1 MSKGSLFFGNA
12 SGKLG
17 QVVLST
23 VKGQQIARAWQ
34 PKVANPKTS
43 QQQLQRAKFAN
54 SVKFFKRAQQ
64 NLFKFAFEDKRKN
77 ESDYNA
83 FMRHNV
89 LSSAVLDRGVYD
101 NLNYPALAD
110 NWLLSY
116 GSLGEIN
123 ADNEEASK
131 EVVQLLETPLGEGEI
146 ANLTIAS
153 ASQALVRDYKAIN
166 GDYVT
171 LVGVYSMTKT
181 LTNVPN
187 NVPEWHIV
195 QFQIDTTNTGKL
207 LDNLKKQDKEAADF
221 FGKDGTPQANVI
233 FSVSNDAG
241 CAWLGI
247 ILSRVTANGVKVST
261 SYLMP
266 NYYAYEIYKNSL
278 EFGYRQ
284 SALNS
289 WGRSSE
295 PILKGGIAK
304 STNV

>member
-54 SVKFFKRAQQ
+54 AVKFFKRAQQ

-89 LSSAVLDRGVYD
+89 VSSAVIDRMMYD
-101 NLNYPALAD
+101 NFNYPAFAND
-110 NWLLSY
+110 WLLSY
-116 GSLGEIN
+116 GSLGEISAEN
-123 ADNEEASK
+123 EQADK
-131 EVVQLLETPLGEGEI
+131 EVVQLLTLPLGTGEV
-146 ANLTIAS
+146 ANLTIAT
-153 ASQALVRDYKAIN
+153 ASQALVSNLKAVN
-166 GDYVT
+166 GDFVT
-171 LVGVYSMTKT
+171 MVGIKSRVKT
-181 LTNVPN
+181 LTEDPV
-187 NVPEWHIV
+187 VAPEWHIM
-195 QFQIDTTNTGKL
+195 QFVVDTTNTGKL
-207 LDNLKKQDKEAADF
+207 LEYLEKQDKEASTF
-221 FGKDGTPQANVI
+221 FSKDGREPANII
-233 FSVSNDAG
+233 FDYSNDG
-241 CAWLGI
+241 CSWLGI
-247 ILSRVTANGVKVST
+247 ILSRVTTNGVKVST
-261 SYLMP
+261 SPLVP
-266 NYYAYEIYKNSL
+266 NYFAYEIYQKTL
-278 EFGYRQ
+278 ELPYRQ

>member
-34 PKVANPKTS
+34 PKVSNPKTS

-54 SVKFFKRAQQ
+54 SVKFFRRAQQ

-89 LSSAVLDRGVYD
+89 VSSAVLDRSVYD
-101 NLNYPALAD
+101 NFNYPALAD
-110 NWLLSY
+110 NWLLTF

-123 ADNEEASK
+123 ADNEQSDK
-131 EVVQLLETPLGEGEI
+131 RVVQKLDLPLGTGEI
-146 ANLTIAS
+146 ENLTIAS
-153 ASQALVRDYKAIN
+153 ASQALVNYCKAIN

-171 LVGVYSMTKT
+171 LVAVVSPAKSLTDVPKT
-181 LTNVPN
+181 APD
-187 NVPEWHIV
+187 WHIV
-195 QFQIDTTNTGKL
+195 QFVVDTTNTEKL
-207 LDNLKKQDKEAADF
+207 VENLKKQDKGAGEF
-221 FGKDGTPQANVI
+221 FAKDGKEPANII
-233 FSVSNDAG
+233 FSLSNTG

-261 SYLMP
+261 SNLMP
-266 NYYAYEIYKNSL
+266 NYYAYEIYQNSL
-278 EFGYRQ
+278 ALPYRQ

>member
-1 MSKGSLFFGNA
+1 MSKGSLFFGHA

-54 SVKFFKRAQQ
+54 SVKFFRRAQQ

-89 LSSAVLDRGVYD
+89 VSSAVLDRSVYD
-101 NLNYPALAD
+101 NFNYPALAN

-123 ADNEEASK
+123 ADNEPSDK
-131 EVVQLLETPLGEGEI
+131 ELVQLLSLPLGTGEI

-153 ASQALVRDYKAIN
+153 ASKAFVDNYKAIN
-166 GDYVT
+166 GDFVT
-171 LVGVYSMTKT
+171 LVGVRSRAKT
-181 LTNVPN
+181 LTEDPVEA
-187 NVPEWHIV
+187 PEWHIV
-195 QFQIDTTNTGKL
+195 QFVVDTTNTGKL
-207 LDNLKKQDKEAADF
+207 IEYLEKQDKDASDF
-221 FGKDGTPQANVI
+221 FSKDGLEPANII
-233 FSVSNDAG
+233 FEYSKDGSS
-241 CAWLGI
+241 WLGI

-266 NYYAYEIYKNSL
+266 NYYAYEIYQKSL
-278 EFGYRQ
+278 ELPYRQ

>member
-1 MSKGSLFFGNA
+1 MSKGSLFFGHA

-89 LSSAVLDRGVYD
+89 VSSAVLDRSVYD
-101 NLNYPALAD
+101 NFNYPAFAD

-123 ADNEEASK
+123 ADNDESSK
-131 EVVQLLETPLGEGEI
+131 EYVQLLSLSLGTGEV

-153 ASQALVRDYKAIN
+153 ASQAFVRDYNAVN
-166 GDYVT
+166 GDFVT
-171 LVGVYSMTKT
+171 LVGVKSDVRT
-181 LTNVPN
+181 LTMDTNYA
-187 NVPEWHIV
+187 PEWHIV
-195 QFQIDTTNTGKL
+195 QFMIDTTNTGKL
-207 LDNLKKQDKEAADF
+207 VENLKKQDKTAENF
-221 FGKDGTPQANVI
+221 FAKDGTEPANII
-233 FSVSNDAG
+233 FSYENDG

-266 NYYAYEIYKNSL
+266 NYVAYEIYQNSL
-278 EFGYRQ
+278 ALPYRQ

-304 STNV
+304 STNI

>member
-89 LSSAVLDRGVYD
+89 VSSAVLDRMVYD
-101 NLNYPALAD
+101 NFNYPAFAD

-116 GSLGEIN
+116 GSLGKIN
-123 ADNEEASK
+123 ADNEPSNK
-131 EVVQLLETPLGEGEI
+131 EVVQLLSLPLGTGEI
-146 ANLTIAS
+146 SNLTIAS
-153 ASQALVRDYKAIN
+153 ASQAFVDNYKAMN

-171 LVGVYSMTKT
+171 LVGVVSSVKS
-181 LTNVPN
+181 LTDDTYTA
-187 NVPEWHIV
+187 PEWRIL
-195 QFQIDTTNTGKL
+195 QFVVDTTNTEKL
-207 LDNLKKQDKEAADF
+207 IENLKKQDKFATNF
-221 FGKDGTPQANVI
+221 FAKDGREPANII
-233 FSVSNDAG
+233 FSYENDG

-261 SYLMP
+261 SNLMP
-266 NYYAYEIYKNSL
+266 NYYAYEIFKNSL
-278 EFGYRQ
+278 ALPYRQ

>member
-89 LSSAVLDRGVYD
+89 ISSAVLDRSVYD
-101 NLNYPALAD
+101 NFNYPAFAD

-116 GSLGEIN
+116 GSLGEISAEN
-123 ADNEEASK
+123 EQADK
-131 EVVQLLETPLGEGEI
+131 EIVQLLTLPLGTGEV
-146 ANLTIAS
+146 ANLTIAT
-153 ASQALVRDYKAIN
+153 ASQALVSNLKAVN
-166 GDYVT
+166 GDFVT
-171 LVGVYSMTKT
+171 LVGIKSRVKT
-181 LTNVPN
+181 LTEDPAVA
-187 NVPEWHIV
+187 PEWHII
-195 QFQIDTTNTGKL
+195 QFVVDTTNTGKL
-207 LDNLKKQDKEAADF
+207 LEYLEKQDEEASTF
-221 FGKDGTPQANVI
+221 FDKDGREPANII
-233 FSVSNDAG
+233 FDYSNDG

-261 SYLMP
+261 SPLVP
-266 NYYAYEIYKNSL
+266 NYYAYEIYKKSMEL
-278 EFGYRQ
+278 PYRQ

>member
-23 VKGQQIARAWQ
+23 MKGQQIARAWQ

-54 SVKFFKRAQQ
+54 AVKFFKRAQQ

-89 LSSAVLDRGVYD
+89 VSSAVLDRSVYD
-101 NLNYPALAD
+101 NINYPALAD

-116 GSLGEIN
+116 GSLGDIN
-123 ADNEEASK
+123 ADNDEASK
-131 EVVQLLETPLGEGEI
+131 GVVQLLDLPLGTGEI

-153 ASQALVRDYKAIN
+153 ASQELVSNYKAIN

-171 LVGVYSMTKT
+171 LVGVFASPKT
-181 LTNVPN
+181 LTDNPFMA
-187 NVPEWHIV
+187 PDWHIV
-195 QFQIDTTNTGKL
+195 QFVVDTTNTEKL
-207 LDNLKKQDKEAADF
+207 LENLKKQDKKAEDF
-221 FGKDGTPQANVI
+221 FAKDGLEPSNII
-233 FSVSNDAG
+233 FSCSNAG

-304 STNV
+304 STNI

>member
-89 LSSAVLDRGVYD
+89 VSSAVLDRILYD
-101 NLNYPALAD
+101 NFNYPAIAD

-123 ADNEEASK
+123 ADNEPSDK
-131 EVVQLLETPLGEGEI
+131 EVVQLLSLPLGTGEI

-153 ASQALVRDYKAIN
+153 ASKAFVDNYKAIN
-166 GDYVT
+166 GDFVT
-171 LVGVYSMTKT
+171 LVGVRSRVTT
-181 LTNVPN
+181 LTEDPVES
-187 NVPEWHIV
+187 PEWHIV
-195 QFQIDTTNTGKL
+195 QFVVDTTNTGKL
-207 LDNLKKQDKEAADF
+207 VEYLEKQDKDASDF
-221 FGKDGTPQANVI
+221 FGTDGLEPANVI
-233 FSVSNDAG
+233 FEYSKDGS
-241 CAWLGI
+241 CWLGI

-266 NYYAYEIYKNSL
+266 NYYAYEIYEKSL
-278 EFGYRQ
+278 ELPYRQ

>member
-89 LSSAVLDRGVYD
+89 VSSAVLDRMVYD
-101 NLNYPALAD
+101 NFNYPALAD

-116 GSLGEIN
+116 GSLGEISAEN
-123 ADNEEASK
+123 EPADK
-131 EVVQLLETPLGEGEI
+131 ETLRMLSLPLGTGEP

-153 ASQALVRDYKAIN
+153 ASQAFVDNYKAIN

-171 LVGVYSMTKT
+171 LVGIKSSVKS
-181 LTNVPN
+181 LTQDPFSA
-187 NVPEWHIV
+187 PEWSIV
-195 QFQIDTTNTGKL
+195 QFVVDTTNTGKL
-207 LDNLKKQDKEAADF
+207 IEYLKKQDANASAF
-221 FGKDGTPQANVI
+221 FAKDGLDPANVI
-233 FSVSNDAG
+233 IAHDNDG
-241 CAWLGI
+241 SSWLGV

-261 SYLMP
+261 SPLVP

-278 EFGYRQ
+278 ELPYRQ

-295 PILKGGIAK
+295 PILKGSIAK

>member
-1 MSKGSLFFGNA
+1 MSKGSLFFGHA

-89 LSSAVLDRGVYD
+89 VSSAVLDRILYD
-101 NLNYPALAD
+101 NFNYPALAD

-123 ADNEEASK
+123 ADNEPANK
-131 EVVQLLETPLGEGEI
+131 EVVQLLSLPLGTGEI

-153 ASQALVRDYKAIN
+153 ASQAFVDNYKAMN

-171 LVGVYSMTKT
+171 LVGVVSSVKSLADDSQT
-181 LTNVPN
+181 
-187 NVPEWHIV
+187 VPEWRIL
-195 QFQIDTTNTGKL
+195 QFVVDTTNTEKL
-207 LDNLKKQDKEAADF
+207 VENLKKQDKFATNF
-221 FGKDGTPQANVI
+221 FGKDGREPANII
-233 FSVSNDAG
+233 FSYENDG

-261 SYLMP
+261 SNLMP

-278 EFGYRQ
+278 ELGYRQ

>member
-54 SVKFFKRAQQ
+54 AVKFFKRAQQ

-89 LSSAVLDRGVYD
+89 VSSAVLDRSVYD
-101 NLNYPALAD
+101 NFNYPALAD

-123 ADNEEASK
+123 AENDEGYKNF
-131 EVVQLLETPLGEGEI
+131 VQLLKLPLGTGEI
-146 ANLTIAS
+146 ADLTIAS
-153 ASQALVRDYKAIN
+153 ASQALVNYYKAIN

-171 LVGVYSMTKT
+171 LVSVYSTARS
-181 LTNVPN
+181 LTDNPNMVPD
-187 NVPEWHIV
+187 WHIV
-195 QFQIDTTNTGKL
+195 QFVVDTTNTGKL
-207 LDNLKKQDKEAADF
+207 VENLKKQDVDAQDF
-221 FGKDGTPQANVI
+221 FDKDGREPANII
-233 FSVSNDAG
+233 FSVSNEG

-247 ILSRVTANGVKVST
+247 ILSRVTANGVKVSN

-304 STNV
+304 RTNV

>member
-54 SVKFFKRAQQ
+54 SVKFFRRAQQ
-64 NLFKFAFEDKRKN
+64 NLFKFAFEDRRKN

-89 LSSAVLDRGVYD
+89 VSSAVLDRSVYD
-101 NLNYPALAD
+101 NFNYPAFAD
-110 NWLLSY
+110 NWLLTF

-123 ADNEEASK
+123 ADNDVSSK
-131 EVVQLLETPLGEGEI
+131 EYVQLLSLSLGTGEV

-153 ASQALVRDYKAIN
+153 ASQAFVRDYNAVN
-166 GDYVT
+166 GDFVT
-171 LVGVYSMTKT
+171 LVGVKSDVRT
-181 LTNVPN
+181 LTMDTNYA
-187 NVPEWHIV
+187 PEWHIV
-195 QFQIDTTNTGKL
+195 QFMVDTTNTGKL
-207 LDNLKKQDKEAADF
+207 VENLKKQDETAENF
-221 FGKDGTPQANVI
+221 FAKDGTEPANII
-233 FSVSNDAG
+233 FSYENDG

-266 NYYAYEIYKNSL
+266 NYVAFEIYKNSL
-278 EFGYRQ
+278 ELPYRQ

-304 STNV
+304 SNNI

>member
-54 SVKFFKRAQQ
+54 AVKFFKRAQQ
-64 NLFKFAFEDKRKN
+64 NLFKFAFEDRRKN

-89 LSSAVLDRGVYD
+89 VSSAVLDRSVYD
-101 NLNYPALAD
+101 NFNYPALAD

-123 ADNEEASK
+123 ADNEPSAK
-131 EVVQLLETPLGEGEI
+131 EVVQLLDLPLGTGEI

-153 ASQALVRDYKAIN
+153 ASQAFVDNYKAIN

-171 LVGVYSMTKT
+171 LVGVGSNVKS
-181 LTNVPN
+181 LTDDPKIG
-187 NVPEWHIV
+187 PDWHIV
-195 QFQIDTTNTGKL
+195 QFVVDTTNTAKL
-207 LDNLKKQDKEAADF
+207 VENLKKQDEFANNF
-221 FGKDGTPQANVI
+221 FGKDGREPANII
-233 FSVSNDAG
+233 FSLTNDSS
-241 CAWLGI
+241 AWLGI

-261 SYLMP
+261 SNLMP
-266 NYYAYEIYKNSL
+266 NYYAYEVYKNSL
-278 EFGYRQ
+278 ELGYRQ

>member
-1 MSKGSLFFGNA
+1 MSKGSLFFGHA

-34 PKVANPKTS
+34 PKVSNPKTS

-54 SVKFFKRAQQ
+54 AVKFFRRAQQ

-89 LSSAVLDRGVYD
+89 VSSAVLDRSVYD
-101 NLNYPALAD
+101 TFNYPALAD

-116 GSLGEIN
+116 GSLGDIY
-123 ADNEEASK
+123 ADNEPSDK
-131 EVVQLLETPLGEGEI
+131 GIVQILELPLGTGEP

-153 ASQALVRDYKAIN
+153 ASKAFVDNYKAIN
-166 GDYVT
+166 GDYIT
-171 LVGVYSMTKT
+171 LVGVKSGVKT
-181 LTNVPN
+181 LTEDPLGA
-187 NVPEWHIV
+187 PEWHIL
-195 QFQIDTTNTGKL
+195 QFVVDTTNTG
-207 LDNLKKQDKEAADF
+207 NLIEFLEKQDQDASAF
-221 FGKDGTPQANVI
+221 FAKDGREPANVI
-233 FSVSNDAG
+233 FSYDYDGS
-241 CAWLGI
+241 AWLGI

-261 SYLMP
+261 SPLVP

-278 EFGYRQ
+278 ALPYRQ

-304 STNV
+304 STNI

>member
-23 VKGQQIARAWQ
+23 MKGQQIARAWQ

-54 SVKFFKRAQQ
+54 AVKFFKRAQQ
-64 NLFKFAFEDKRKN
+64 NLFKFAFEDRRKN

-89 LSSAVLDRGVYD
+89 VSSAVLDRSVYD
-101 NLNYPALAD
+101 NFNYPAFAD

-123 ADNEEASK
+123 ADNEPSDK
-131 EVVQLLETPLGEGEI
+131 EIVQLLNLPLGTGEI

-153 ASQALVRDYKAIN
+153 ASQALVNNYKAIN

-171 LVGVYSMTKT
+171 LVGVKSSVNSITADPTMA
-181 LTNVPN
+181 
-187 NVPEWHIV
+187 PEWHIV
-195 QFQIDTTNTGKL
+195 QFVVDTTDTRKL
-207 LDNLKKQDKEAADF
+207 VEFLENQDEEASTF
-221 FGKDGTPQANVI
+221 FDKDGKEPANII
-233 FSVSNDAG
+233 FAYDNFACS
-241 CAWLGI
+241 WLGV

-266 NYYAYEIYKNSL
+266 NYYAYEIYQKSL
-278 EFGYRQ
+278 ELPYRQ

>member
-1 MSKGSLFFGNA
+1 MSKGSLFFGHA

-89 LSSAVLDRGVYD
+89 VSSAVLDRMVYD
-101 NLNYPALAD
+101 NFNYPAFAD
-110 NWLLSY
+110 NWLLTY

-123 ADNEEASK
+123 ADNDIAEK
-131 EVVQLLETPLGEGEI
+131 EFVQLLTLPLGTGEK

-153 ASQALVRDYKAIN
+153 ASQALVSNYKAIN

-171 LVGVYSMTKT
+171 LVGVKSPVKT
-181 LTNVPN
+181 LTEDPV
-187 NVPEWHIV
+187 VAPEWHIM
-195 QFQIDTTNTGKL
+195 QFVVDTTNTGKL
-207 LDNLKKQDKEAADF
+207 VEYLEKQDEDASTF
-221 FGKDGTPQANVI
+221 FSTDGREPANIV
-233 FSVSNDAG
+233 FSYSNDG

-261 SYLMP
+261 SNLMP
-266 NYYAYEIYKNSL
+266 NYYAYEVYKKSL
-278 EFGYRQ
+278 ELPYRQ

>member
-54 SVKFFKRAQQ
+54 SVKFFRRAKQ

-89 LSSAVLDRGVYD
+89 VSSAVLDRSVYD
-101 NLNYPALAD
+101 NFNYPALAD

-116 GSLGEIN
+116 GSLGEISP
-123 ADNEEASK
+123 DNEPSDK
-131 EVVQLLETPLGEGEI
+131 EVLKMLDLKLGTGEI
-146 ANLTIAS
+146 NNLTIAS
-153 ASQALVRDYKAIN
+153 ASQAFVDNYKAIN

-171 LVGVYSMTKT
+171 LVGIKSSVKT
-181 LTNVPN
+181 LTQDPYAA
-187 NVPEWHIV
+187 PEWHIV
-195 QFQIDTTNTGKL
+195 QFVVDTTNTGKL
-207 LDNLKKQDKEAADF
+207 VEYLKKQDANAAAF
-221 FGKDGTPQANVI
+221 FSKDGLDPANI
-233 FSVSNDAG
+233 IISFDNDG
-241 CAWLGI
+241 SSWLGV

-261 SYLMP
+261 SPLVP
-266 NYYAYEIYKNSL
+266 NYYAYEIFQNSL
-278 EFGYRQ
+278 ELPYRQ

>member
-34 PKVANPKTS
+34 PKVSNPKTS

-89 LSSAVLDRGVYD
+89 VSSAVLDRSVYD
-101 NLNYPALAD
+101 NFNYPALAD

-123 ADNEEASK
+123 AENEQAK
-131 EVVQLLETPLGEGEI
+131 KDVVQLLKLPLGTGEI

-153 ASQALVRDYKAIN
+153 ASQALVNYYKAVN

-171 LVGVYSMTKT
+171 LVGVYSTAKS
-181 LTNVPN
+181 LTDSPTMVPD
-187 NVPEWHIV
+187 WHIV
-195 QFQIDTTNTGKL
+195 QFVVDTTNTDKL
-207 LDNLKKQDKEAADF
+207 IENLNKQDVDAADF
-221 FGKDGTPQANVI
+221 FAKDGREPANII
-233 FSVSNDAG
+233 FSVSNEG
-241 CAWLGI
+241 CAWLAI
-247 ILSRVTANGVKVST
+247 ILSRVTANGVKVSN

-304 STNV
+304 RTNV

>member
-1 MSKGSLFFGNA
+1 MSKGSLFFGHA

-54 SVKFFKRAQQ
+54 AVKFFRRAQQ
-64 NLFKFAFEDKRKN
+64 NLFKFAFEDRRKN

-89 LSSAVLDRGVYD
+89 VSSAVIDRSMYD
-101 NLNYPALAD
+101 NFNYPAFAD

-116 GSLGEIN
+116 GSLGEIS
-123 ADNEEASK
+123 AENEEADK
-131 EVVQLLETPLGEGEI
+131 EIVQLLTLPLGTGEV

-153 ASQALVRDYKAIN
+153 ASQALVSEYKAMN

-171 LVGVYSMTKT
+171 LVGIKSRVKT
-181 LTNVPN
+181 LTEDPV
-187 NVPEWHIV
+187 VAPEWHIM
-195 QFQIDTTNTGKL
+195 QFVVDTTNTAKL
-207 LDNLKKQDKEAADF
+207 LEYLEKQDDEASTF
-221 FGKDGTPQANVI
+221 FGKDGREPANII
-233 FSVSNDAG
+233 FDYSNDG

-261 SYLMP
+261 SPLVP
-266 NYYAYEIYKNSL
+266 NYFAYQIYQNSL
-278 EFGYRQ
+278 ALPYRQ

>member
-1 MSKGSLFFGNA
+1 MSKGSLFFGHA

-34 PKVANPKTS
+34 PKVSNPKTS

-64 NLFKFAFEDKRKN
+64 NLFKFAFEDKRKK

-89 LSSAVLDRGVYD
+89 VSSAVLDRSVYD
-101 NLNYPALAD
+101 NFNYPALAD

-123 ADNEEASK
+123 ADNEPSSK
-131 EVVQLLETPLGEGEI
+131 EVVQLLSLSLGTGEV

-153 ASQALVRDYKAIN
+153 ASQAFVRDYNAVN
-166 GDYVT
+166 GDFVT
-171 LVGVYSMTKT
+171 LVGVKSDVRT
-181 LTNVPN
+181 LTMDTNYT
-187 NVPEWHIV
+187 PEWHIV
-195 QFQIDTTNTGKL
+195 QFMIDTTNTGKL
-207 LDNLKKQDKEAADF
+207 VENLKKQDATAENF
-221 FGKDGTPQANVI
+221 FTKDGTEPANII
-233 FSVSNDAG
+233 FSYENDG

-266 NYYAYEIYKNSL
+266 NYVAYQIYQESL
-278 EFGYRQ
+278 ALPYRQ
-284 SALNS
+284 AALNS

-295 PILKGGIAK
+295 PILKGGITK
-304 STNV
+304 STNI

>member
-1 MSKGSLFFGNA
+1 M
-12 SGKLG
+12 
-17 QVVLST
+17 
-23 VKGQQIARAWQ
+23 
-34 PKVANPKTS
+34 
-43 QQQLQRAKFAN
+43 
-54 SVKFFKRAQQ
+54 
-64 NLFKFAFEDKRKN
+64 FKFAFEDRRKN

-89 LSSAVLDRGVYD
+89 VSSAVLDRSVYD
-101 NLNYPALAD
+101 NFNYPAFAD

-123 ADNEEASK
+123 ADNEPSDK
-131 EVVQLLETPLGEGEI
+131 EIVQLLNLPLGTGEI

-153 ASQALVRDYKAIN
+153 ASQALVNNYKAIN

-171 LVGVYSMTKT
+171 LVGVKSSVNSITADPTMA
-181 LTNVPN
+181 
-187 NVPEWHIV
+187 PEWHIV
-195 QFQIDTTNTGKL
+195 QFVVDTTDTRKL
-207 LDNLKKQDKEAADF
+207 VEFLENQDEEASTF
-221 FGKDGTPQANVI
+221 FDKDGKEPANIV
-233 FSVSNDAG
+233 FAYDNFACS
-241 CAWLGI
+241 WLGV

-266 NYYAYEIYKNSL
+266 NYYAYEIYQKSL
-278 EFGYRQ
+278 ELPYRQ

>member
-89 LSSAVLDRGVYD
+89 VSSAVLDRSVYD
-101 NLNYPALAD
+101 NFNYPALAD
-110 NWLLSY
+110 NWLLTY

-123 ADNEEASK
+123 ADNEPSSK
-131 EVVQLLETPLGEGEI
+131 EVVQLLSLPLGTGEI

-153 ASQALVRDYKAIN
+153 ASQAFVDNYKAMN

-171 LVGVYSMTKT
+171 LVGVVSSAKS
-181 LTNVPN
+181 LTDFPDT
-187 NVPEWHIV
+187 VPEWRIL
-195 QFQIDTTNTGKL
+195 QFVVDTTNTESL
-207 LDNLKKQDKEAADF
+207 IDNLKKQDKFATNF
-221 FGKDGTPQANVI
+221 FNKDGREPANII
-233 FSVSNDAG
+233 FSYENDG

-261 SYLMP
+261 SNLMP
-266 NYYAYEIYKNSL
+266 NYYAYEIYKNSM

>member
-1 MSKGSLFFGNA
+1 MSKGSLFFGHA

-89 LSSAVLDRGVYD
+89 VSSAVLDRSVYD
-101 NLNYPALAD
+101 NFNYPALAD

-116 GSLGEIN
+116 GSLGEIS
-123 ADNEEASK
+123 AENEPSDK
-131 EVVQLLETPLGEGEI
+131 ETLRMLSLPLGTGEP

-153 ASQALVRDYKAIN
+153 ASQAFVDNYKAIN

-171 LVGVYSMTKT
+171 LVGIKSSVKT
-181 LTNVPN
+181 LTADPYSA
-187 NVPEWHIV
+187 PEWSIV
-195 QFQIDTTNTGKL
+195 QFVIDTTNTGKL
-207 LDNLKKQDKEAADF
+207 IDYLKKQDANAAAF
-221 FGKDGTPQANVI
+221 FTKDGLDPANVI
-233 FSVSNDAG
+233 IAYDNDG
-241 CAWLGI
+241 SSWLGV
-247 ILSRVTANGVKVST
+247 ILSRVTPNGVKVST
-261 SYLMP
+261 SPLVP
-266 NYYAYEIYKNSL
+266 NYYAYEIYQKSL
-278 EFGYRQ
+278 ELGYRQ

>member
-54 SVKFFKRAQQ
+54 AVKFFKRAQQ

-89 LSSAVLDRGVYD
+89 VSSAVIDRMMYD
-101 NLNYPALAD
+101 NFNYPAFAND
-110 NWLLSY
+110 WLLSY
-116 GSLGEIN
+116 GSLGEIS
-123 ADNEEASK
+123 AENEESDK
-131 EVVQLLETPLGEGEI
+131 EVVALLTLPLGTGEV
-146 ANLTIAS
+146 ANLTIAT
-153 ASQALVRDYKAIN
+153 ASQALVSNLKAVN
-166 GDYVT
+166 GDFVT
-171 LVGVYSMTKT
+171 LVGIKSRVKT
-181 LTNVPN
+181 LTEDPV
-187 NVPEWHIV
+187 VAPEWHIM
-195 QFQIDTTNTGKL
+195 QFVVDTTNTSKL
-207 LDNLKKQDKEAADF
+207 LEYLEKQDEDASTF
-221 FGKDGTPQANVI
+221 FGKDGREPANII
-233 FSVSNDAG
+233 FDYSNDG

-261 SYLMP
+261 SPLVP
-266 NYYAYEIYKNSL
+266 NYFAYQIYQNTL
-278 EFGYRQ
+278 ALPYRQ

>member
-23 VKGQQIARAWQ
+23 MKGQQIARAWQ

-54 SVKFFKRAQQ
+54 AVKFFKRAQQ
-64 NLFKFAFEDKRKN
+64 NLFKFAFEDRRKN

-89 LSSAVLDRGVYD
+89 VSSAVLDRSVYD
-101 NLNYPALAD
+101 NFNYPAFAD

-123 ADNEEASK
+123 ADNEPSDK
-131 EVVQLLETPLGEGEI
+131 EIVQLLNLPLGTGEI

-153 ASQALVRDYKAIN
+153 ASQALVNNYKAIN

-171 LVGVYSMTKT
+171 LVGVKSSVNS
-181 LTNVPN
+181 LTADPTMA
-187 NVPEWHIV
+187 PEWHIV
-195 QFQIDTTNTGKL
+195 QFVVDTTDTRKL
-207 LDNLKKQDKEAADF
+207 VEFLENQDEEASTF
-221 FGKDGTPQANVI
+221 FDKDGKEPANIV
-233 FSVSNDAG
+233 FAYDNFACS
-241 CAWLGI
+241 WLGV

-266 NYYAYEIYKNSL
+266 NYYAYEIYQKSL
-278 EFGYRQ
+278 ELPYRQ

>member
-1 MSKGSLFFGNA
+1 MSKGSLFFGHA

-54 SVKFFKRAQQ
+54 AVKFFRRAQQ
-64 NLFKFAFEDKRKN
+64 NLFKFAFEDRRKN

-89 LSSAVLDRGVYD
+89 VSSAVIDRSMYD
-101 NLNYPALAD
+101 NFNYPAFAD

-116 GSLGEIN
+116 GSLGEIS
-123 ADNEEASK
+123 AENEEADK
-131 EVVQLLETPLGEGEI
+131 EVVQLLTLPLGTGEV

-153 ASQALVRDYKAIN
+153 ASQALVSEYKAMN

-171 LVGVYSMTKT
+171 LVGIKSRVKT
-181 LTNVPN
+181 LTEDPV
-187 NVPEWHIV
+187 VAPEWHIM
-195 QFQIDTTNTGKL
+195 QFVVDTTNTAKL
-207 LDNLKKQDKEAADF
+207 LEYLEKQDDEASTF
-221 FGKDGTPQANVI
+221 FGKDGREPANII
-233 FSVSNDAG
+233 FDYSNDG

-261 SYLMP
+261 SPLVP
-266 NYYAYEIYKNSL
+266 NYFAYQIYQNSL
-278 EFGYRQ
+278 ALPYRQ

>member
-34 PKVANPKTS
+34 PKVSNPKTS

-54 SVKFFKRAQQ
+54 AVKFFKRAQQ

-89 LSSAVLDRGVYD
+89 VSSAVLDRMVYD
-101 NLNYPALAD
+101 NFNYPALAD
-110 NWLLSY
+110 NWLLTY

-123 ADNEEASK
+123 ADNEQSNK
-131 EVVQLLETPLGEGEI
+131 DVVQLLDLPLGTGEI

-153 ASQALVRDYKAIN
+153 ASQAFVDKYKAVN

-171 LVGVYSMTKT
+171 LVAVFSPAKS
-181 LTNVPN
+181 LTDDPIFAPV
-187 NVPEWHIV
+187 WHIV
-195 QFQIDTTNTGKL
+195 QFVVDTTNTGKL
-207 LDNLKKQDKEAADF
+207 IENLNKQDEGSENF
-221 FGKDGTPQANVI
+221 FAKDGKEPANII
-233 FSVSNDAG
+233 FSLSNAG

-261 SYLMP
+261 SNLMP
-266 NYYAYEIYKNSL
+266 NYYAYEIYQKSL
-278 EFGYRQ
+278 ELPYRQ

>member
-89 LSSAVLDRGVYD
+89 VSSAVLDRMVYD
-101 NLNYPALAD
+101 NFNYPAFAD

-123 ADNEEASK
+123 ADNEESDYN
-131 EVVQLLETPLGEGEI
+131 VVQLLTLPLGTGEI

-153 ASQALVRDYKAIN
+153 ASQAFVNNYKAIN

-171 LVGVYSMTKT
+171 LVGVKSGVKT
-181 LTNVPN
+181 LTEDPVRA
-187 NVPEWHIV
+187 PEWHIL
-195 QFQIDTTNTGKL
+195 QFVIDTTNTEKL
-207 LDNLKKQDKEAADF
+207 LEYLAKQDDTASTF
-221 FGKDGTPQANVI
+221 FAKDGKEPANII
-233 FSVSNDAG
+233 FNYSNNG
-241 CAWLGI
+241 SAWLGI

-261 SYLMP
+261 SNLIP
-266 NYYAYEIYKNSL
+266 NYHALEIYRDTL
-278 EFGYRQ
+278 ETPYRQ

>member
-23 VKGQQIARAWQ
+23 LKGQQIARAWQ

-54 SVKFFKRAQQ
+54 AVKFFKRAQQ

-89 LSSAVLDRGVYD
+89 VSSAVLDRMVYD
-101 NLNYPALAD
+101 NFNYPALAD
-110 NWLLSY
+110 NWLLSF

-123 ADNEEASK
+123 ADNDIAEK
-131 EVVQLLETPLGEGEI
+131 EFVQLLTLPLGTGEK
-146 ANLTIAS
+146 ANLTIAA
-153 ASQALVRDYKAIN
+153 ASQALVSNYKAVN
-166 GDYVT
+166 GDFVT
-171 LVGVYSMTKT
+171 IVGVKSRVKT
-181 LTNVPN
+181 LTEDPVNA
-187 NVPEWHIV
+187 PEWHIM
-195 QFQIDTTNTGKL
+195 QFVVDTTNTEKL
-207 LDNLKKQDKEAADF
+207 IAYLEKQDEDASTF
-221 FGKDGTPQANVI
+221 FSTDGREPANIV
-233 FSVSNDAG
+233 FSYSNDG

-261 SYLMP
+261 SNLMP
-266 NYYAYEIYKNSL
+266 NYYAYELYQGSMAL
-278 EFGYRQ
+278 PYRQ

-295 PILKGGIAK
+295 AILKGGIAK
-304 STNV
+304 STTV

>member
-34 PKVANPKTS
+34 PRVSNPKTS

-54 SVKFFKRAQQ
+54 AVKFFKRAQQ

-89 LSSAVLDRGVYD
+89 VSSAVLDRSVYD
-101 NLNYPALAD
+101 NFNYPAFAD

-123 ADNEEASK
+123 AENEQAK
-131 EVVQLLETPLGEGEI
+131 KDVVQLLKLPLGTGEI
-146 ANLTIAS
+146 ANLTISS
-153 ASQALVRDYKAIN
+153 ASQALVDYYKAVN

-171 LVGVYSMTKT
+171 LVGVYSTAKS
-181 LTNVPN
+181 LTDSPTMVPD
-187 NVPEWHIV
+187 WHIV
-195 QFQIDTTNTGKL
+195 QFVVDTTNTGKL
-207 LDNLKKQDKEAADF
+207 VEELKKQDLDAQDF
-221 FGKDGTPQANVI
+221 FAKDGREPANII
-233 FSVSNDAG
+233 FSVSNEG

-247 ILSRVTANGVKVST
+247 ILSRVTTNGVKVSN

>member
-89 LSSAVLDRGVYD
+89 VSSAVLDRMVYD
-101 NLNYPALAD
+101 NFNYPAFAD

-123 ADNEEASK
+123 ADNDIAEK
-131 EVVQLLETPLGEGEI
+131 EFVQLLTLPLGTGEK

-153 ASQALVRDYKAIN
+153 ASQALVSNYKAMN
-166 GDYVT
+166 GDFVT
-171 LVGVYSMTKT
+171 LVGVKSSVKT
-181 LTNVPN
+181 LTEDPVNAPV
-187 NVPEWHIV
+187 WHIM
-195 QFQIDTTNTGKL
+195 QFVVDTTNTEKL
-207 LDNLKKQDKEAADF
+207 IAYLEKQDEEASTF
-221 FGKDGTPQANVI
+221 FSTDGREPANIV
-233 FSVSNDAG
+233 FSYSNDG

-261 SYLMP
+261 SNLMP
-266 NYYAYEIYKNSL
+266 NYYAYEIYQNSL
-278 EFGYRQ
+278 ALPYRQ

-304 STNV
+304 SSNV

>member
-54 SVKFFKRAQQ
+54 SVKFFRRAQQ
-64 NLFKFAFEDKRKN
+64 NLFKFAFEDRRKN

-89 LSSAVLDRGVYD
+89 VSSAVIDRMMYD
-101 NLNYPALAD
+101 NFNYPAFAND
-110 NWLLSY
+110 WLLSY
-116 GSLGEIN
+116 GSLGEISAEN
-123 ADNEEASK
+123 EQADK
-131 EVVQLLETPLGEGEI
+131 EVVQLLTLPLGTGEV

-153 ASQALVRDYKAIN
+153 ASQALVSNLKAIN
-166 GDYVT
+166 GDFVT
-171 LVGVYSMTKT
+171 LVGIKSRVKT
-181 LTNVPN
+181 LTEDPV
-187 NVPEWHIV
+187 VAPEWHIM
-195 QFQIDTTNTGKL
+195 QFVVDTTNTGKL
-207 LDNLKKQDKEAADF
+207 LEYLEKQDEEASTF
-221 FGKDGTPQANVI
+221 FGKDGREPANII
-233 FSVSNDAG
+233 FDYSNDG

-261 SYLMP
+261 SPLVP
-266 NYYAYEIYKNSL
+266 NYFAYEIYLKSL
-278 EFGYRQ
+278 ELPYRQ

-304 STNV
+304 STNI

>member
-34 PKVANPKTS
+34 PKVSNPKTS

-54 SVKFFKRAQQ
+54 AVKFFKRAQQ

-89 LSSAVLDRGVYD
+89 VSSAVLDRSVYD
-101 NLNYPALAD
+101 NFNYPALAD
-110 NWLLSY
+110 NWILSY
-116 GSLGEIN
+116 GSLGEIS
-123 ADNEEASK
+123 AENEPSDK
-131 EVVQLLETPLGEGEI
+131 ETLRLLDLRLGTGEI
-146 ANLTIAS
+146 SNLTIAS
-153 ASQALVRDYKAIN
+153 ASQAFVDNYKAIN

-171 LVGVYSMTKT
+171 LVGIRSSVKT
-181 LTNVPN
+181 LTEAPYAA
-187 NVPEWHIV
+187 PEWHIV
-195 QFQIDTTNTGKL
+195 QFVVDTTNKQKL
-207 LDNLKKQDKEAADF
+207 LEYLKKQDGYASAF
-221 FGKDGTPQANVI
+221 FAKDGLDPANII
-233 FSVSNDAG
+233 FAFDNDG
-241 CAWLGI
+241 SSWLGI

-261 SYLMP
+261 SPLVP
-266 NYYAYEIYKNSL
+266 NYYAYEIYQKSL
-278 EFGYRQ
+278 ALPYRQ

>member
-34 PKVANPKTS
+34 PRVSNPRTN

-54 SVKFFKRAQQ
+54 AVKFFRRAQQ

-89 LSSAVLDRGVYD
+89 VSSAVLDRSVYD
-101 NLNYPALAD
+101 NFNYPAFAND
-110 NWLLSY
+110 WILSY
-116 GSLGEIN
+116 GSLGEIS
-123 ADNEEASK
+123 AENEPSDK
-131 EVVQLLETPLGEGEI
+131 ESLRMLSLPLGTGEP

-153 ASQALVRDYKAIN
+153 ASQAFVDNYKATD

-171 LVGVYSMTKT
+171 LVGIKSSVKT
-181 LTNVPN
+181 LTQDPYSA
-187 NVPEWHIV
+187 PEWSIV
-195 QFQIDTTNTGKL
+195 QFVVDTTNTGKL
-207 LDNLKKQDKEAADF
+207 LDYLKKQDANAAAF
-221 FGKDGTPQANVI
+221 FAKDGLDPANVI
-233 FSVSNDAG
+233 IAYDNDG
-241 CAWLGI
+241 CSWLGV

-261 SYLMP
+261 SPLVP
-266 NYYAYEIYKNSL
+266 NYYAYEIYQGSL
-278 EFGYRQ
+278 VPGYRL

-295 PILKGGIAK
+295 AVLKGGIAK
-304 STNV
+304 STTV

>member
-34 PKVANPKTS
+34 PKVSNPKTS

-89 LSSAVLDRGVYD
+89 ISSAVLDRSVYD
-101 NLNYPALAD
+101 NFNYPALAD

-116 GSLGEIN
+116 GSLGEISAQN
-123 ADNEEASK
+123 EQADK
-131 EVVQLLETPLGEGEI
+131 ELVRLSDLFLGTGEI
-146 ANLTIAS
+146 SNLTIAS
-153 ASQALVRDYKAIN
+153 ASQAFVRDYKAIN
-166 GDYVT
+166 GDFIT
-171 LVGVYSMTKT
+171 LVGIRSSVKT
-181 LTNVPN
+181 LTVDPYAA
-187 NVPEWHIV
+187 PEWHIV
-195 QFQIDTTNTGKL
+195 QFVVDTTNTGKL
-207 LDNLKKQDKEAADF
+207 LEYLEKQDANASAF
-221 FGKDGTPQANVI
+221 FSKDGLDPAHII
-233 FSVSNDAG
+233 FSFDYDGSS
-241 CAWLGI
+241 WLGV

-261 SYLMP
+261 SPLMP
-266 NYYAYEIYKNSL
+266 NYFAYEIYQKSL
-278 EFGYRQ
+278 ELPYRQ

>member
-89 LSSAVLDRGVYD
+89 VSSAVLDRMVYD
-101 NLNYPALAD
+101 NFNYPAFAD

-116 GSLGEIN
+116 GSLGEISP
-123 ADNEEASK
+123 DNEPSDK
-131 EVVQLLETPLGEGEI
+131 EVVQLMTLPLGTGEV
-146 ANLTIAS
+146 ANLSIAS
-153 ASQALVRDYKAIN
+153 ASQALVSNLKAIN
-166 GDYVT
+166 GDFVT
-171 LVGVYSMTKT
+171 LVGIKSRVKT
-181 LTNVPN
+181 LTQDPV
-187 NVPEWHIV
+187 VAPEWHII
-195 QFQIDTTNTGKL
+195 QFVVDTTNTGKL
-207 LDNLKKQDKEAADF
+207 LEYLEKQDEEASTF
-221 FGKDGTPQANVI
+221 FSKDGREPANIV
-233 FSVSNDAG
+233 FSYDNDG
-241 CAWLGI
+241 SSWLGI

-261 SYLMP
+261 SPLVP

-278 EFGYRQ
+278 ELPYRQ

-295 PILKGGIAK
+295 PILKGGISK
-304 STNV
+304 STNI

>member
-23 VKGQQIARAWQ
+23 MKGQQIARAWQ

-64 NLFKFAFEDKRKN
+64 NLFKFAFEDRRKN

-89 LSSAVLDRGVYD
+89 VSSAVLDRSVYD
-101 NLNYPALAD
+101 NFNYPAFAD

-123 ADNEEASK
+123 ADNEPSNKA
-131 EVVQLLETPLGEGEI
+131 VVQLLKLPLGTGEI
-146 ANLTIAS
+146 ENLTIAS
-153 ASQALVRDYKAIN
+153 ASQALVNYYKAIN
-166 GDYVT
+166 GDFVT
-171 LVGVYSMTKT
+171 LVGVLSPAKS
-181 LTNVPN
+181 LTDDPQTA
-187 NVPEWHIV
+187 PYWHIV
-195 QFQIDTTNTGKL
+195 QFVVDTTNTAKL
-207 LDNLKKQDKEAADF
+207 IENLKKQDIGAENF
-221 FGKDGTPQANVI
+221 FAKDGKEPANII
-233 FSVSNDAG
+233 FSCSNSG

-261 SYLMP
+261 SNLMP
-266 NYYAYEIYKNSL
+266 NYYAYEIYQNSL
-278 EFGYRQ
+278 ELPYRQ

>member
-23 VKGQQIARAWQ
+23 MKGQQIARAWQ

-89 LSSAVLDRGVYD
+89 VSSAVLDRSVYD
-101 NLNYPALAD
+101 NFNYPAFAD

-116 GSLGEIN
+116 GSLGEISP
-123 ADNEEASK
+123 DNEPSDK
-131 EVVQLLETPLGEGEI
+131 EIVQLLNVSLGTGEI

-153 ASQALVRDYKAIN
+153 ASQALVNNYKAIN
-166 GDYVT
+166 GDFVT
-171 LVGVYSMTKT
+171 LVGVKSSVNS
-181 LTNVPN
+181 LTADPASA
-187 NVPEWHIV
+187 PEWHIV
-195 QFQIDTTNTGKL
+195 QFVVDTTNTGKL
-207 LDNLKKQDKEAADF
+207 VEYLEQQDEEASTF
-221 FGKDGTPQANVI
+221 FDKDGKEPANII
-233 FSVSNDAG
+233 FAYDNFACS
-241 CAWLGI
+241 WLGV

-266 NYYAYEIYKNSL
+266 NYYAYEIYQNSL
-278 EFGYRQ
+278 ALPYRQ

>member
-54 SVKFFKRAQQ
+54 AVKFFRRAQQ

-89 LSSAVLDRGVYD
+89 VSSAVLDRSVYD
-101 NLNYPALAD
+101 NFNYPALAN
-110 NWLLSY
+110 NWLLTF

-123 ADNEEASK
+123 ADNDIASK
-131 EVVQLLETPLGEGEI
+131 EYVQLLTLPLGTGEI

-153 ASQALVRDYKAIN
+153 ASQAFVNNYNAIN
-166 GDYVT
+166 GDFVT
-171 LVGVYSMTKT
+171 LVGVKSDVRT
-181 LTNVPN
+181 LTMDTKYA
-187 NVPEWHIV
+187 PEWHIV
-195 QFQIDTTNTGKL
+195 QFVVDTTNTGKL
-207 LDNLKKQDKEAADF
+207 VENLKKQDSYAENF
-221 FGKDGTPQANVI
+221 FGKDGGEPANII
-233 FSVSNDAG
+233 FSYENDG

-261 SYLMP
+261 SNLMP
-266 NYYAYEIYKNSL
+266 NYVAYQIYEESL
-278 EFGYRQ
+278 ALPYRQ

>member
-23 VKGQQIARAWQ
+23 MKGQQIARAWQ

-54 SVKFFKRAQQ
+54 AVKFFKRAQQ
-64 NLFKFAFEDKRKN
+64 NLFKFAFEDRRKN

-89 LSSAVLDRGVYD
+89 VSSAVLDRSVYD
-101 NLNYPALAD
+101 NFNYPAFAD

-123 ADNEEASK
+123 ADNEPSDK
-131 EVVQLLETPLGEGEI
+131 EMVQLLNLPLGTGEI

-153 ASQALVRDYKAIN
+153 ASQALVNNYKAIN

-171 LVGVYSMTKT
+171 LVGVKSSVNS
-181 LTNVPN
+181 LTADPTMA
-187 NVPEWHIV
+187 PEWHIV
-195 QFQIDTTNTGKL
+195 QFVVDTTDTRKL
-207 LDNLKKQDKEAADF
+207 VEFLENQDEEASTF
-221 FGKDGTPQANVI
+221 FDKDGKEPANIV
-233 FSVSNDAG
+233 FAYDNFACS
-241 CAWLGI
+241 WLGV

-266 NYYAYEIYKNSL
+266 NYYAYEIYQKSL
-278 EFGYRQ
+278 ELPYRQ